1 MRVAAHQM
9 FHRLRIG
16 IRWQETE
23 MCLTRCR
30 AEAGFAFSGRLALT
44 LSMATATAP
53 RPLERPKPRRLW
65 TYAEMCAEL
74 EETNLPVELWDGE
87 IIMSPAPKPSHQT
100 VVARFWEA
108 LKNHVE
114 PHGLGRVFLSPVDVV
129 LSPRQVVQPDVFF
142 IARER
147 IGIIGNHIAGAPD
160 LAAEV
165 ISPGSW
171 RRDRVDK
178 KALYE
183 QFSVKE
189 YWILDPDT
197 SSIEVFVLSK
207 GACQLHC
214 RVAESESARSKLLAG
229 FKVSFNELVV

>member
-1 MRVAAHQM
+1 
-9 FHRLRIG
+9 
-16 IRWQETE
+16 
-23 MCLTRCR
+23 
-30 AEAGFAFSGRLALT
+30 
-44 LSMATATAP
+44 
-53 RPLERPKPRRLW
+53 
-65 TYAEMCAEL
+65 MCAEL

-87 IIMSPAPKPSHQT
+87 LIMSPSPKPSHQT
-100 VVARFWEA
+100 VVLRLWEA
-108 LKNHVE
+108 LKNHAE
-114 PHGLGRVFLSPVDVV
+114 PRGLGRVFASPLDVV
-129 LSPRQVVQPDVFF
+129 LGPRLVVQPDVFF

-147 IGIIGNHIAGAPD
+147 VGIIGDHIAGAPD

-165 ISPGSW
+165 LSPGSW

-197 SSIEVFVLSK
+197 TSIEVFVLTK
-207 GACQLHC
+207 GMYQLHC
-214 RVAESESARSKLLAG
+214 RVVESESARSKLLAG